1 MDKGRIIPCLDIRE
15 GKVVKGVNFL
25 NIREVGDPL
34 ELAKFYDTSE
44 ADELVMLDIAATVE
58 GRPVFTELVATIAKE
73 VSLPITVGG
82 GVRSVDDAQSLFDS
96 GASKV
101 SVSSQAVAEPS
112 LIDALATRFGTDRI
126 VCAIDV
132 KRRGEGSWT
141 VVTRGGS
148 SDSGLDVFDWATEVV
163 KRGAGEIL
171 LTSMD
176 TDGVRQGYDI
186 ELYRQ
191 VGEAIDVPLIAS
203 GGAGTMAHFE
213 EVFTKTGVSGA
224 LGASIFH
231 FREVEIPK
239 LKIFLSQCGIPM
251 RS

>member
-1 MDKGRIIPCLDIRE
+1 
-15 GKVVKGVNFL
+15 
-25 NIREVGDPL
+25 
-34 ELAKFYDTSE
+34 
-44 ADELVMLDIAATVE
+44 
-58 GRPVFTELVATIAKE
+58 
-73 VSLPITVGG
+73 
-82 GVRSVDDAQSLFDS
+82 
-96 GASKV
+96 
-101 SVSSQAVAEPS
+101 
-112 LIDALATRFGTDRI
+112 
-126 VCAIDV
+126 
-132 KRRGEGSWT
+132 
-141 VVTRGGS
+141 
-148 SDSGLDVFDWATEVV
+148 
-163 KRGAGEIL
+163 
-171 LTSMD
+171 MD